1 MSIEIE
7 KKGFF
12 KKKTRGLMNGKS
24 INTIKTPKEN
34 MKKKINYQNNTL
46 EFEGKMC

>member
-7 KKGFF
+7 KKGL
-12 KKKTRGLMNGKS
+12 KKKKRGLMNGKS